1 MYSKELFGQRL
12 REIRKKHAETQA
24 DVAQLL
30 GVTKP
35 QISEIENGKKST
47 TAEKI
52 ALICR
57 HYKISSDYMLGL
69 KDEP

>member
-57 HYKISSDYMLGL
+57 HYKISSDYLLGL